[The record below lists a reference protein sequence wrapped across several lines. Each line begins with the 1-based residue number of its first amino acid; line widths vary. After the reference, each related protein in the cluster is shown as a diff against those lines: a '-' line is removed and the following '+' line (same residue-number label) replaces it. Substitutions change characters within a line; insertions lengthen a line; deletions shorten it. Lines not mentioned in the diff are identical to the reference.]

1 MRRSIR
7 LAILILALAAFV
19 LPGELSAQAFRRPY
33 GRRIHPA
40 KTAAPA
46 PDTAKKPTDYEKF
59 LKKKGLKKETGCLK
73 LYTDGTD
80 VWLEIPDSLEGRKL
94 ILSTVLKNSSDP
106 WVEVGQQ
113 VSSAKVFQIGRTDSL
128 LVLFEPARLPESAD
142 SLERATLRAA
152 AAKAIRYAFPIDM
165 RTADTTAVVVK
176 ATKLFDPSNKDVI
189 DIQALLYGENSGLIN
204 PAVKSE
210 LSLKSS
216 PVRYAKEHLGVQREL
231 TIEGDDGTF
240 SRNSVSG
247 NGKKARISGTFVT
260 MLSLVPDRD
269 IPVRNTDPRVGVR
282 RQSYLSFSSDKGVKT
297 EYDAVR
303 WNLAPGD
310 HITVYIDTLF
320 PATRRA
326 AIRRGLEAWNAG
338 FRQAGLGDV
347 IRAVPY
353 PRDKSFCADSPFI
366 CKVVPTSCDVNLLRS
381 STLGSG
387 LTGGVLGATITV
399 PQGYLT
405 QMWRQYAFKISEA
418 DQRFATLFPK
428 ESALCEILAA
438 GVMRSFGSVLG
449 LSDNLAGSAAY
460 SPEQLRDGQF
470 TATHGITASVMDQ
483 GAMFNTLARP
493 GDRRNGVPTVSNQIG
508 TYDKYA
514 IEWLYKIIPAGD
526 DAAALKALVDSHEGD
541 PEYLYLPEQGS
552 GMMARD
558 IRARSGDLGSDPMAE
573 YNARMSTLKY
583 VAKNALEWLNDPRL
597 ENSSDRYLFYE
608 WLWLGHSDAIQL
620 LAARLGGVT
629 TNPVGSGQKFTPVD
643 KKTQK
648 EYLKTIFSSWR
659 DQEWI
664 EADRELLHTAGAI
677 RSAKDMAVL
686 NSSTVTGA
694 RSRLNNIFLAWK
706 EAGSDY
712 TPDEYLTD
720 FENELFRN
728 AARGRLDAQEDQSL
742 GVYMVQTLIG
752 SSPVLKANYDLHADP
767 LRTGASGGSAEDLF
781 TPLPGVPTAYL
792 EEMDILCKQHLEK
805 VRTLLRQGRSR
816 ASDANVRGRLDFLI
830 HVADTALDIN

>member
-152 AAKAIRYAFPIDM
+152 AAKAIRYAFPIGM
-165 RTADTTAVVVK
+165 RNADTTAVVVK
-176 ATKLFDPSNKDVI
+176 ATRLFDPSNKDVI
-189 DIQALLYGENSGLIN
+189 DIQALLYGNSSGLIK

-240 SRNSVSG
+240 SRSSVSG

-269 IPVRNTDPRVGVR
+269 IPVRNADPRVGVR
-282 RQSYLSFSSDKGVKT
+282 RQSYSSFSSEKGVKT
-297 EYDAVR
+297 DYDAVR
-303 WNLAPGD
+303 WNLALGD

-347 IRAVPY
+347 IRAEPY
-353 PRDKSFCADSPFI
+353 PRDKSFCADNPFI

-438 GVMRSFGSVLG
+438 GVMRSFGNVLG

-558 IRARSGDLGSDPMAE
+558 VRARSGDLGSDPMAE

-720 FENELFRN
+720 LEHELFLN